1 VSAASTGK
9 RVSSILAGVIAVGI
23 VASIVRDANT
33 WSGIID
39 TVGRVFT
46 NSLRQSRGL
55 EPIRR

>member
-1 VSAASTGK
+1 MSAASTGK
-9 RVSSILAGVIAVGI
+9 RVSSILAGIIAVGI
-23 VASIVRDANT
+23 VTSIVEDANR

-39 TVGRVFT
+39 TIGRVFN